1 MSDVT
6 NERLV
11 LSALVKNEEYMRKLI
26 PFIKEE
32 YFEDESEKR
41 VFKMINAY
49 AGKYNEMPDKSTLM
63 VEAKND
69 RSLDEGRSNRVVET
83 VGDVFSIVPSQ
94 NFDWLKEITEKWCQE
109 RAVYNALQEGIAVY
123 QGENTKLSI
132 AAIPDILAKAI
143 SVSFNTQVGQDYF
156 DDAQLRWDFY
166 TNPESKV
173 PFRIDTFNEI
183 TSGGLT
189 RKTLNLFVAGTNVGK
204 SLALVSLAAD
214 YIRDG
219 LNVLYVSCEM
229 REEVVFQRVDANIL
243 GMDMNKITDI
253 GQEKFLNRIDAL
265 KAKSYGKLKVKEFPP
280 TSASTLNI
288 RQTLDELKMKQNF
301 IPDVII
307 VDYLQILA
315 SYRLPYSVGSYY
327 FFKSV
332 AEELRAL
339 AVETN
344 TVVWS
349 AAQFNR
355 GQMNATDVDMSGI
368 AESAGIAHTADGMW
382 AMIRTD
388 ELDQVNQL
396 LIKQLKSRY
405 ANKSI
410 KTTFTIGVK
419 IEHQTL
425 FGLDDD
431 RSSEFTQMDSKI
443 VTDQTALKD
452 KFQSTNSSG
461 KFAGFEV

>member
-6 NERLV
+6 NERVV
-11 LSALVKNEEYMRKLI
+11 LSSLVKNEEYLRKLI

-41 VFKMINAY
+41 LFKMINEY
-49 AGKYNEMPDKSTLM
+49 AGKYNELPDKSTLI

-69 RSLDEGRSNRVVET
+69 RNLDEGKSERLIET
-83 VGDVFSIVPSQ
+83 IGDVFSIVPST
-94 NFDWLKEITEKWCQE
+94 NYDWLKNITEAWCQE
-109 RAVYNALQEGIAVY
+109 RAVYNALQEAIAVY
-123 QGENTKLSI
+123 QGENKKLTI
-132 AAIPDILAKAI
+132 AAVPDILSKAI

-156 DDAQLRWDFY
+156 DDAELRYDFY
-166 TNPESKV
+166 TNPESKI
-173 PFRIDTFNEI
+173 PFRIGTFNEV
-183 TSGGLT
+183 TSDGLT
-189 RKTLNLFVAGTNVGK
+189 RKTLNLLVAGTNVGK
-204 SLALVSLAAD
+204 SLGLVSLAAD

-219 LNVLYVSCEM
+219 LNVLYISCEM
-229 REEVVFQRVDANIL
+229 REEVVFQRVDANLL
-243 GMDMNKITDI
+243 GVNMNKITEI
-253 GQEKFLNRIDAL
+253 SKEKYLNRIQAL

-301 IPDVII
+301 VPDVIM

-388 ELDQVNQL
+388 ELDQVQQL
-396 LIKQLKSRY
+396 LVKQLKSRY
-405 ANKSI
+405 ANKAV
-410 KTTFTIGVK
+410 KTTFTIGVN
-419 IEHQTL
+419 IETQTL
-425 FGLDDD
+425 YGLEDD
-431 RSSEFTQMDSKI
+431 RSEEFTRMESKI
-443 VTDQTALKD
+443 VTDQNALKD
-452 KFQSTNSSG
+452 KFMGWS
-461 KFAGFEV
+461 VD

>member
-6 NERLV
+6 NERVV
-11 LSALVKNEEYMRKLI
+11 LSSLVKNEEYLRKLI

-41 VFKMINAY
+41 LFKMINEY
-49 AGKYNEMPDKSTLM
+49 AGKYNELPDKSTLI

-69 RSLDEGRSNRVVET
+69 RNLDEGKSERLIET
-83 VGDVFSIVPSQ
+83 IGDVFSIVPST
-94 NFDWLKEITEKWCQE
+94 NYDWLKNITETWCQE
-109 RAVYNALQEGIAVY
+109 RAVYNALQEAIAVY
-123 QGENTKLSI
+123 QGENKKLTI
-132 AAIPDILAKAI
+132 AAVPDILSKAI

-156 DDAQLRWDFY
+156 DDAELRYDFY
-166 TNPESKV
+166 TNPESKI
-173 PFRIDTFNEI
+173 PFRIGTFNEV
-183 TSGGLT
+183 TSDGLT
-189 RKTLNLFVAGTNVGK
+189 RKTLNLLVAGTNVGK
-204 SLALVSLAAD
+204 SLGLVSLAAD

-219 LNVLYVSCEM
+219 LNVLYISCEM
-229 REEVVFQRVDANIL
+229 REEVVFQRVDANLL
-243 GMDMNKITDI
+243 GVNMNKITEI
-253 GQEKFLNRIDAL
+253 SKEKYLNRIQAL

-301 IPDVII
+301 VPDVIM

-388 ELDQVNQL
+388 ELDQVQQL
-396 LIKQLKSRY
+396 LVKQLKSRY
-405 ANKSI
+405 ANKAV
-410 KTTFTIGVK
+410 KTTFTIGVN
-419 IEHQTL
+419 IETQTL
-425 FGLDDD
+425 YGLEDD
-431 RSSEFTQMDSKI
+431 RSEEFTRMESKI
-443 VTDQTALKD
+443 VTDQNALKD
-452 KFQSTNSSG
+452 KFMGWS
-461 KFAGFEV
+461 VD

>member
-11 LSALVKNEEYMRKLI
+11 LAALVKNEEYLRKLI
-26 PFIKEE
+26 PYIKED

-41 VFKMINAY
+41 LFKMINDY
-49 AGKYNEMPDKSTLM
+49 AGKYNELPDKSTLI

-69 RSLDEGRSNRVVET
+69 RSIDEGRSQRLVEA
-83 VGDVFSIVPSQ
+83 VSDVFSIVPSQ
-94 NFDWLKEITEKWCQE
+94 NFEWLRKLTESWCQE
-109 RAVYNALQEGIAVY
+109 RAVYNALQVGIAVY
-123 QGENTKLSI
+123 QGTEKKVTI
-132 AAIPDILAKAI
+132 AAVPDLLAQAI
-143 SVSFNTQVGQDYF
+143 SVSFNTQIGQDYF
-156 DDAQLRWDFY
+156 DDAELRWDFY
-166 TNPESKV
+166 TNPDSKV
-173 PFRIDTFNEI
+173 PFRIPTFNEV

-243 GMDMNKITDI
+243 NMNMNKITEI
-253 GQEKFLNRIDAL
+253 GKEKYLNRIEAL

-288 RQTLDELKMKQNF
+288 RQTLDELRMKQNF
-301 IPDVII
+301 VPDVII

-315 SYRLPYSVGSYY
+315 SYRLAYSVGSYY

-332 AEELRAL
+332 AEELRAM

-382 AMIRTD
+382 ALIRTD
-388 ELDQVNQL
+388 ELDQVQQL
-396 LIKQLKSRY
+396 LVKQLKSRY
-405 ANKSI
+405 ANKAV
-410 KTTFTIGVK
+410 KTTFTIGVN
-419 IEHQTL
+419 IENQTL
-425 FGLDDD
+425 FGLEDD
-431 RSSEFTQMDSKI
+431 RSDQFTQMDSKV
-443 VTDQTALKD
+443 VTDQNALKD
-452 KFQSTNSSG
+452 KFMGWSV
-461 KFAGFEV
+461 E

>member
-11 LSALVKNEEYMRKLI
+11 LAALVKNEEYLRKLI

-32 YFEDESEKR
+32 YFIDESEKR
-41 VFKMINAY
+41 LFRMINAY
-49 AGKYNEMPDKSTLM
+49 AGKYNELPDKSTLI
-63 VEAKND
+63 VETKND
-69 RSLDEGRSNRVVET
+69 RSLDEGRSDKVLET
-83 VGDVFSIVPSQ
+83 IADVFSIVPSQ
-94 NFDWLKEITEKWCQE
+94 NFEWLNSITEKWCQE
-109 RAVYNALQEGIAVY
+109 RAVFNALQAAIAIY
-123 QGENTKLSI
+123 DGEDKKQTI
-132 AAIPDILAKAI
+132 AAVPDILAKAI
-143 SVSFNTQVGQDYF
+143 SISFNTQVGQDYF
-156 DDAQLRWDFY
+156 DDAELRWDFY

-189 RKTLNLFVAGTNVGK
+189 RKTLNLLVAGTNVGK
-204 SLALVSLAAD
+204 SLGLVSLAAD

-243 GMDMNKITDI
+243 GMNMNKLTDL
-253 GQEKFLNRIDAL
+253 GKDKYLNRIEQL
-265 KAKSYGKLKVKEFPP
+265 KSASYGKLKVKEFPP
-280 TSASTLNI
+280 TSATTLNI
-288 RQTLDELKMKQNF
+288 RQTLDELRMKQNF

-315 SYRLPYSVGSYY
+315 SYRLAYSVGSYY

-355 GQMNATDVDMSGI
+355 GQMTATDVDMSGI

-382 AMIRTD
+382 AIIRTD
-388 ELDQVNQL
+388 ELDQAQQL
-396 LIKQLKSRY
+396 LVKQLKSRY
-405 ANKSI
+405 ANKAV
-410 KTTFTIGVK
+410 KTTFTIGVN

-425 FGLDDD
+425 YGLEDD

-443 VTDQTALKD
+443 VTDQAALKE
-452 KFQSTNSSG
+452 KFMG
-461 KFAGFEV
+461 WDV

>member
-6 NERLV
+6 NERVV
-11 LSALVKNEEYMRKLI
+11 LASLVKNEEYLRKLI

-32 YFEDESEKR
+32 YFVDESEKR
-41 VFKMINAY
+41 LFRMINAY
-49 AGKYNEMPDKSTLM
+49 AGKYNELPDKSTLI
-63 VEAKND
+63 VETKND
-69 RSLDEGRSNRVVET
+69 RSLDEGRSDKVLET
-83 VGDVFSIVPSQ
+83 IADVFSIVPSQ
-94 NFDWLKEITEKWCQE
+94 NYEWLRSITEKWCQE
-109 RAVYNALQEGIAVY
+109 RAVFNALQAAIAIY
-123 QGENTKLSI
+123 DGEDKKQNI
-132 AAIPDILAKAI
+132 AAVPDILSKAI
-143 SVSFNTQVGQDYF
+143 AISFNTQVGQDYF
-156 DDAQLRWDFY
+156 DDAELRWDFY

-173 PFRIDTFNEI
+173 PFRIDTFNEV
-183 TSGGLT
+183 TANGLT

-243 GMDMNKITDI
+243 GMNMNKLTDL
-253 GQEKFLNRIDAL
+253 GKDKYLSRIEQL
-265 KAKSYGKLKVKEFPP
+265 KSKSYGTLKVKEFPP

-382 AMIRTD
+382 ALIRTD
-388 ELDQVNQL
+388 ELDQVGQL
-396 LIKQLKSRY
+396 LVKQLKSRY
-405 ANKSI
+405 ANKAV
-410 KTTFTIGVK
+410 KTTFSIGVN

-425 FGLDDD
+425 YGLDND
-431 RSSEFTQMDSKI
+431 RSEEFTQMDS
-443 VTDQTALKD
+443 TTATNQEALKE
-452 KFQSTNSSG
+452 KFSSWSM
-461 KFAGFEV
+461 

>member
-11 LSALVKNEEYMRKLI
+11 LSALVKNEEYLRKLI

-41 VFKMINAY
+41 LFKMINTY
-49 AGKYNEMPDKSTLM
+49 AGKYNELPDKSTLI

-69 RSLDEGRSNRVVET
+69 RSIDEGRSERLVST
-83 VGDVFSIVPSQ
+83 IGDVFSIIPSS
-94 NFDWLKEITEKWCQE
+94 NYEWLKTITQTWCQE
-109 RAVYNALQEGIAVY
+109 RAVYNALQTGIAVY
-123 QGENTKLSI
+123 QGENKKVTI
-132 AAIPDILAKAI
+132 AAVPDLLAQAI

-156 DDAQLRWDFY
+156 EDAKLRWDFY
-166 TNPESKV
+166 TNPESRV
-173 PFRIDTFNEI
+173 PFRIPTFNDV

-243 GMDMNKITDI
+243 GMNMNKLTEI
-253 GQEKFLNRIDAL
+253 GEEKYLNRIEAL

-280 TSASTLNI
+280 SAASTLNI
-288 RQTLDELKMKQNF
+288 RQTLDELRMKQNF
-301 IPDVII
+301 VPDVII
-307 VDYLQILA
+307 VDYLQILS

-327 FFKSV
+327 FFKAV
-332 AEELRAL
+332 AEELRAM

-382 AMIRTD
+382 ALIRTD
-388 ELDQVNQL
+388 ELDQVGQL
-396 LIKQLKSRY
+396 LVKQLKSRY
-405 ANKSI
+405 ANKAV
-410 KTTFTIGVK
+410 KTTFTIGVN
-419 IEHQTL
+419 IDHQTL
-425 FGLDDD
+425 YGLEDD
-431 RSSEFTQMDSKI
+431 RSGEMTNLDSK
-443 VTDQTALKD
+443 VMVDQDDLKK
-452 KFQSTNSSG
+452 KFMDWT
-461 KFAGFEV
+461 V